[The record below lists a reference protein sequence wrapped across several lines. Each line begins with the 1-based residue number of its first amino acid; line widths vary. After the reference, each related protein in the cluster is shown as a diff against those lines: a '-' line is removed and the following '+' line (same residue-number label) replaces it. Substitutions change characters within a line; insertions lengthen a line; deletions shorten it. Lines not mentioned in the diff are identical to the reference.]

1 MKQTTPAML
10 LSIALLACACVSAP
24 PPPMPVKDMK
34 PAVPAAAPMPAPVLV
49 PAAPPAETK
58 PPAPPP
64 PPAPPKRCDAN
75 VTLQSDQTFTFGKDV
90 LSDAAKTRLDEVLT
104 RAAACGKLEI
114 IVVTGYTDRLGS
126 PLDNQKLSERR
137 AQAVKAQLVA
147 KGLSAELID
156 AVGAGKTLQVKECS
170 DTLKRTELIE
180 CLAPNRRVAIDI
192 RGIAK

>member
-1 MKQTTPAML
+1 MKQATLA
-10 LSIALLACACVSAP
+10 ALLGAALSGTACVSAP
-24 PPPMPVKDMK
+24 TPPLMPVKEMK
-34 PAVPAAAPMPAPVLV
+34 QSAPLAVAPAPMPAPVPQPV
-49 PAAPPAETK
+49 PAA
-58 PPAPPP
+58 PP

-90 LSDAAKTRLDEVLT
+90 LSEAAKTRLDEVTT

-126 PLDNQKLSERR
+126 QLDNQKLSEKR

-147 KGLSAELID
+147 KGLSPDVID

-170 DTLKRTELIE
+170 DTLKRAELIE
-180 CLAPNRRVAIDI
+180 CLAPNRRVAIDV
-192 RGIAK
+192 RGLAK

>member
-1 MKQTTPAML
+1 MKQTTLAAVL
-10 LSIALLACACVSAP
+10 GIALLSTACVSAP
-24 PPPMPVKDMK
+24 PAPMPAKEMK
-34 PAVPAAAPMPAPVLV
+34 PVAPVAAAPAPMPAPAVV
-49 PAAPPAETK
+49 AAPA
-58 PPAPPP
+58 P

-90 LSDAAKTRLDEVLT
+90 LSDAAKTRLDEVLS

-114 IVVTGYTDRLGS
+114 VVVTGYTDRLGS
-126 PLDNQKLSERR
+126 PLDNQKLSEKR

-147 KGLSAELID
+147 KGLSADVID

-170 DTLKRTELIE
+170 DTLKRAELIE

-192 RGIAK
+192 RGLAK